1 MATKQRGR
9 TKAEVVAPG
18 GDPSEIRFPSDP
30 EVAEKASY
38 IFDDPNGPA
47 WHVKPDGTA
56 YALAIFRGKSGQ
68 VTMLDYAYALDPT
81 MAAFFVRAF
90 VDDKAFPPS
99 GKLRKGAQIQWFVA
113 RDAQPQVEWLKFTSS
128 PATEIIKHQLG
139 IPMTSVEQAVYRA
152 AMQSRSQP
160 EKPAFPNEA
169 VTEALARRSYL
180 QPSREGKKLIGA
192 YVDEEDARQLKV
204 ILALQGTTVQ
214 AFFAD
219 YVAKTLAA
227 ANNPAELQKLAQA
240 QVDRFRALLR
250 PTPGN

>member
-1 MATKQRGR
+1 MATKQRIR
-9 TKAEVVAPG
+9 TEAEPPVPAG
-18 GDPSEIRFPSDP
+18 GAQEIRFPGDP
-30 EVAEKASY
+30 ELTEKASY

-56 YALAIFRGKSGQ
+56 YALAIFRGESGR

-81 MAAFFVRAF
+81 MAAFFVRAL
-90 VDDKAFPPS
+90 VDGKDFPPS

-113 RDAQPQVEWLKFTSS
+113 RDAQPQTEWLKFTSS

-139 IPMTSVEQAVYRA
+139 IPMTDIETAVYRA
-152 AMQSRSQP
+152 AMQNRSQP
-160 EKPAFPNEA
+160 EQPAFPNKA
-169 VTEALARRSYL
+169 VTETTARQSYL

-192 YVDEEDARQLKV
+192 YVDEADAKQLRA

-219 YVAKTLAA
+219 CVARTLAA
-227 ANNPAELQKLAQA
+227 ANDPAELQKLAQS
-240 QVDRFRALLR
+240 QVDRFRTLLR
-250 PTPGN
+250 PSSKG